1 MAIEGDNTAQ
11 LSTFS
16 MIKEVLKLNSTLNTK
31 FTDAKYYEFE
41 PNMKSLSFGSLPF
54 IVINVPSTETDLLV
68 VTNSTTI
75 KDYTIVLELLISFD
89 ARSKFTEYSNAIIK
103 QLEDLTSTT
112 TFEASGFYNTE
123 IDLVDTNV
131 NEIIQEKPVI
141 RGTFELKFDVNINRD

>member
-1 MAIEGDNTAQ
+1 
-11 LSTFS
+11 
-16 MIKEVLKLNSTLNTK
+16 
-31 FTDAKYYEFE
+31 
-41 PNMKSLSFGSLPF
+41 MKSLSFGSLPF